1 MMESKE
7 SGVTVWESLM
17 ATKQEVEPPVM
28 GETAVIGIDFERID
42 EFVAAGVLTRRGEK
56 FVFKQHTWIC
66 ANSADLPHIKFPYM
80 EAVAAGDAEIVD
92 GPEIPPELIADWVAE
107 QASFYDI
114 PTLAIDD
121 YRFALMKD
129 ALAHVGFVYE
139 SGKIKLVRP
148 YDKIKIEPVID
159 SAFRNHNIVYGD
171 CPIMRWYTNNTKK
184 VKSQKYGNYEYQKI
198 EEKSRKTDG
207 FFAFVA
213 AMTLYELIPEKQE
226 SGDVLPVFTF
236 R

>member
-1 MMESKE
+1 MIVK
-7 SGVTVWESLM
+7 
-17 ATKQEVEPPVM
+17 
-28 GETAVIGIDFERID
+28 
-42 EFVAAGVLTRRGEK
+42 
-56 FVFKQHTWIC
+56 
-66 ANSADLPHIKFPYM
+66 YM

-184 VKSQKYGNYEYQKI
+184 VKSKRYDNYEYQKI

-213 AMTLYELIPEKQE
+213 AMTRHKLIPEQQTGGKSLRERAEEFAIEIMEKTSRTQQE
-226 SGDVLPVFTF
+226 VAILPQLLEMLLDGGRERTDAHKAIESERRIRDVFVRQPVLPDQTQNLKKGSFY
-236 R
+236 